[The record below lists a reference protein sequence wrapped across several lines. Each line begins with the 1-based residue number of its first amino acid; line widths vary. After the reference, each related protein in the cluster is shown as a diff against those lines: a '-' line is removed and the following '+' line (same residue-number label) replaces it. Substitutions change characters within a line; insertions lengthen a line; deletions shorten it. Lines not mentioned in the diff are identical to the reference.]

1 MNHSSFK
8 RLRVLLLITSRFFQF
23 FCNPTITT
31 SLSAEDFL
39 NGVFNNQTR
48 QITKNTIIRDNTRV
62 FHKDSIGVLYAY
74 SIHVSVMLSGTVNAL
89 NFHLNA
95 SYMPT
100 ASSFGS
106 ENAKHFSE
114 MYNTSMTRAFPSTKR
129 FSSTKT
135 RFEVRKNKGNVAQP
149 SWKNRAKKYLF
160 CIFQLLFLLSIT
172 SSMRTKR
179 GRKVVLDARE
189 NSLAHAE

>member
-1 MNHSSFK
+1 MSSSTVWAIVDPE
-8 RLRVLLLITSRFFQF
+8 LWWSLALHLLCWRICSKYV
-23 FCNPTITT
+23 FC
-31 SLSAEDFL
+31 S
-39 NGVFNNQTR
+39 
-48 QITKNTIIRDNTRV
+48 V

-189 NSLAHAE
+189 NSLAHAEWSLEYIRICDGRK